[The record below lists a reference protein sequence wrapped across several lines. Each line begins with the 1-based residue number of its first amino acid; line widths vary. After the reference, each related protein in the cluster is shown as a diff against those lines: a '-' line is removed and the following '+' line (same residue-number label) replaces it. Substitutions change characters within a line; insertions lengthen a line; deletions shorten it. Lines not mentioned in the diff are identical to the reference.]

1 MLFTAIVAV
10 ALLPQPP
17 LRSST
22 HRNSR
27 AVSCSAPAD
36 DISAL
41 IKQIRDAD
49 AALQALER
57 EQDTSAEAIATKS
70 KLEQSVLMGVAALR
84 EAGLPDDQIFASV
97 MAPSVTSSP
106 PPPSDPISDQ
116 PFSSDGVTNGIIL
129 IRDRD
134 GSPTPFA
141 LIHGLKII
149 RPSTGE
155 GMADCV
161 CLLNDPKSHK
171 PQPIGL
177 QASVES
183 LRKVTPAMFV
193 HVEEGDVLGMLH
205 DATDGAYGTAA
216 TRSPAINLP
225 AYFKR

>member
-22 HRNSR
+22 HRHSR
-27 AVSCSAPAD
+27 AVVSCSTPAD
-36 DISAL
+36 DIAAL
-41 IKQIRDAD
+41 IRQIRDAD

-57 EQDTSAEAIATKS
+57 EQDRSAEAIATKS

-97 MAPSVTSSP
+97 IAPQASSPP

-129 IRDRD
+129 IRD
-134 GSPTPFA
+134 GSPTPLA

-155 GMADCV
+155 GMAECV

-177 QASVES
+177 QASLES

-225 AYFKR
+225 DYFKR